1 MSRRFLHRPGF
12 LGLLI
17 AGIALLSQLA
27 LGAILPADDAL
38 AGQAAASFNAVA
50 IFCAAPQSPDHNRSS
65 KHRPAPPVLC
75 PASTALALP
84 GVVLTPAPLLPPPP
98 TAVLS
103 SGTRE
108 RPPGRG
114 PPPPSARVGEP
125 RAPPF
130 PV

>member
-1 MSRRFLHRPGF
+1 MSRRLRHRPGF

-17 AGIALLSQLA
+17 AGIALVSQLA
-27 LGAILPADDAL
+27 LGAILPTDDAL
-38 AGQAAASFNAVA
+38 AEQAAAAFNAVA
-50 IFCAAPQSPDHNRSS
+50 IFCAAPQSPDHNKSS
-65 KHRPAPPVLC
+65 KHQPAPPLLC

-98 TAVLS
+98 ASVLS
-103 SGTRE
+103 SGARE

-114 PPPPSARVGEP
+114 PPPASARVGPP

-130 PV
+130 PA